1 MASAPRYSPR
11 AGGREIDLPRSGPWS
26 RGQNVALAAFCLEV
40 ASKRPHKPA
49 VLRPGPE
56 LLDFG
61 DPLMTPRSTVV
72 AGQLGKATRCG
83 HPRSMAPEKQR
94 QSLMK
99 RTKNV
104 ALTLLKSGDTT
115 MNGSARSPHQMEP
128 VTRSSVNTSLALPS
142 SSQLAWP
149 RAASTWNLPDS
160 WENFQ
165 AERHC
170 ASADALAYVGDLATE
185 ALRHRAVKHPYLEA
199 LASGD
204 LPDTHWALADFARQY
219 PGYAKHFPRYLSTV
233 ISRLTNPRH
242 RDELLENLT
251 EESGIYQEH
260 ELAELESSG
269 IEADW
274 IAGRPHPQLFDRF
287 RRAMGVEN
295 LENEVEFDQVICWRE
310 TFLSVLANGS
320 PAEAVGA
327 LGLGTEQIVSTIYL
341 PFTRAIARV
350 PELSPRDSV
359 FFPLHTSIDDHH
371 QKTLQKIAA
380 ELVNDA
386 STARELRRGMLKAL
400 NLRSAFWD
408 WMYSRALNP
417 ACAAQ
422 TPS

>member
-1 MASAPRYSPR
+1 MPC
-11 AGGREIDLPRSGPWS
+11 SG
-26 RGQNVALAAFCLEV
+26 GQNVALASFCLGL
-40 ASKRPHKPA
+40 ASTRPRKP
-49 VLRPGPE
+49 VIFRPGPE
-56 LLDFG
+56 LFDFG
-61 DPLMTPRSTVV
+61 DPLMTARSTLV
-72 AGQLGKATRCG
+72 AGQLGKATRWG
-83 HPRSMAPEKQR
+83 QTRPTAPDKQR

-99 RTKNV
+99 MTKNV

-115 MNGSARSPHQMEP
+115 MNGFAPSPHLMEQL
-128 VTRSSVNTSLALPS
+128 TGSSVNTSLALPS

-149 RAASTWNLPDS
+149 RAASTWNLPGS
-160 WENFQ
+160 WENSQ
-165 AERHC
+165 AAKNC
-170 ASADALAYVGDLATE
+170 ASGDALAYVGDLATE
-185 ALRHRAVKHPYLEA
+185 ALQHRAVKHPYLEA

-233 ISRLTNPRH
+233 ISGLTNPRH
-242 RDELLENLT
+242 RDELLQNLT

-274 IAGRPHPQLFDRF
+274 IVGRPHPQLFDRF

-295 LENEVEFDQVICWRE
+295 LENEVESDQVICWRE
-310 TFLSVLANGS
+310 TFLSLLANGS

-341 PFTRAIARV
+341 PFTRAISRV
-350 PELSPRDSV
+350 RELSPRDSV

-371 QKTLQKIAA
+371 QITLQKIAA

-422 TPS
+422 TLS